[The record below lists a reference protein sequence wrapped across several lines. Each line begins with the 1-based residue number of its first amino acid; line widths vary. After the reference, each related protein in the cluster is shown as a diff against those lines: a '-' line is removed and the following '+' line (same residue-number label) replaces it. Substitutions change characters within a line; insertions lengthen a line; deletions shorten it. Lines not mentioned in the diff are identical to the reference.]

1 VSFYRSLGRI
11 PHQEIFLRMP
21 NRGPCEVTHSEAKA
35 LVAVLPEPRN
45 VREAEDDDD
54 RMRIQL
60 VEKLRARLEEQAAAL
75 ESADE
80 SLRGV
85 LTLSVDEVDELL
97 DCMPPPPTLDDV
109 RQRLKQAKLSM
120 S

>member
-1 VSFYRSLGRI
+1 
-11 PHQEIFLRMP
+11 M
-21 NRGPCEVTHSEAKA
+21 
-35 LVAVLPEPRN
+35 
-45 VREAEDDDD
+45 REAEDDDD

>member
-1 VSFYRSLGRI
+1 
-11 PHQEIFLRMP
+11 MP

-35 LVAVLPEPRN
+35 LIAVLPDRN
-45 VREAEDDDD
+45 VREAEDDDE
-54 RMRIQL
+54 RLRIQL
-60 VEKLRARLEEQAAAL
+60 VGKLRVRLEEQAAAL

-97 DCMPPPPTLDDV
+97 DCLPPPPTLDDF

>member
-1 VSFYRSLGRI
+1 
-11 PHQEIFLRMP
+11 MP

-35 LVAVLPEPRN
+35 LIAVLPDRN

-75 ESADE
+75 ESVDE